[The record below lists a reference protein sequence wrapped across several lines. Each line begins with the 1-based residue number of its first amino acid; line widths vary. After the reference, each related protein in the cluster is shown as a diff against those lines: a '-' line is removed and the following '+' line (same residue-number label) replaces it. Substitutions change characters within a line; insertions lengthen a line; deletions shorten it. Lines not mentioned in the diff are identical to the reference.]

1 MKKLKF
7 LFKSIF
13 LIGLLYF
20 ASQMITWHDGRLA
33 FRDARLTRSLNLS
46 RPNFLFHKTLQ
57 QGQRQKHLPRHIYI
71 MNHDK

>member
-33 FRDARLTRSLNLS
+33 FRDARLNEITQS
-46 RPNFLFHKTLQ
+46 NFLFHKTLQ